1 MDKER
6 KAKEAEEKKRAERTK
21 KIKEQFSDSNSQWE
35 KDKNDVQ
42 NLVLKDK
49 ADEKERTGSKPDDT
63 MTPSTPD
70 KGKKDADPLKAEP
83 TPPGE
88 S

>member
-6 KAKEAEEKKRAERTK
+6 KEKEAEEKKRADRAK
-21 KIKEQFSDSNSQWE
+21 KIKEQFTDSTGQWE

-49 ADEKERTGSKPDDT
+49 ADEKERTGSKPDEKKT
-63 MTPSTPD
+63 SSTPD
-70 KGKKDADPLKAEP
+70 EGKKGTDAAKDGS
-83 TPPGE
+83 TPPGR